1 MDKIY
6 KYSFFVVTLIPLIS
20 FSQED
25 KSLDFQKEISPL
37 KQKVQSLQSENNKL
51 KNELNLL
58 KSEIE
63 NTNQKLKSVE
73 QLVAS
78 NASDI
83 QKTNSELSGKI
94 TNTETTTN
102 QKFNEVDNSL
112 SKNSLW
118 SIIGVLGAIIVSGI
132 VYGLVSKKQSSDK
145 SDVENQISKT
155 KKSLE
160 EESIKLDTKL
170 TEVLDTQLK
179 LVQEERA
186 KIPANKTD
194 EIDHSLALKV
204 ADEIVRINKNLSN
217 MDEGTKGLK
226 QLSASVKRIE
236 DNFAANGYEMPEL
249 LNKPFNSGMKII
261 VANSIPDDNLKEGEE
276 IITKIIKPQINY
288 KGVMIQ
294 SAQVEVSVGQ

>member
-1 MDKIY
+1 MKKI
-6 KYSFFVVTLIPLIS
+6 TLAFLLLVSTLMVAQNNIL
-20 FSQED
+20 QE
-25 KSLDFQKEISPL
+25 DFQKEILPL

-51 KNELNLL
+51 KNELNSL
-58 KSEIE
+58 KSEIG
-63 NTNQKLKSVE
+63 NTNQKLQSLE
-73 QLVAS
+73 QQVTS
-78 NASDI
+78 NTTDI

-118 SIIGVLGAIIVSGI
+118 SIIGVLGAIIVSGM
-132 VYGLVSKKQSSDK
+132 VYWIVSKKQSSDK

-155 KKSLE
+155 KKTLE

-170 TEVLDTQLK
+170 TEVLETQLK

-186 KIPANKTD
+186 NIPANKSD

-249 LNKPFNSGMKII
+249 LNKPFDPRMKMI
-261 VANSIPDDNLKEGEE
+261 ANMIEDENLEKGIE
-276 IITKIIKPQINY
+276 IITKIIKPQVNFR
-288 KGVMIQ
+288 GVMIQ

>member
-1 MDKIY
+1 MNKLY

-25 KSLDFQKEISPL
+25 KSLDFLKEISPL
-37 KQKVQSLQSENNKL
+37 KQKVQFLQSENNKL

-58 KSEIE
+58 KSELG
-63 NTNQKLKSVE
+63 NTNQKLMSVE

-94 TNTETTTN
+94 SNTETTTN

-132 VYGLVSKKQSSDK
+132 VYWLLSKKQSSDK
-145 SDVENQISKT
+145 SDVENQISRT

>member
-1 MDKIY
+1 MNKLY

-37 KQKVQSLQSENNKL
+37 KQKVESLQSENNKL

-78 NASDI
+78 NANDI

-132 VYGLVSKKQSSDK
+132 VYWLVSKKQSSDK

-160 EESIKLDTKL
+160 EESVKLDTKL
-170 TEVLDTQLK
+170 TEVLETQLK

-288 KGVMIQ
+288 RGVMIQ
-294 SAQVEVSVGQ
+294 AAQVEVSVG

>member
-1 MDKIY
+1 MKKI
-6 KYSFFVVTLIPLIS
+6 TLAFLLLVSTLMVAQNNIL
-20 FSQED
+20 QE
-25 KSLDFQKEISPL
+25 DFQKEILPL

-51 KNELNLL
+51 KNELNSL
-58 KSEIE
+58 KSEIG
-63 NTNQKLKSVE
+63 NTNQKLQSLE
-73 QLVAS
+73 QQVTS
-78 NASDI
+78 NTTDI

-118 SIIGVLGAIIVSGI
+118 SIIGVLGAIIVSGM
-132 VYGLVSKKQSSDK
+132 VYWIVSKKQSSDK

-155 KKSLE
+155 KKTLE

-170 TEVLDTQLK
+170 TEVLETQLK

-186 KIPANKTD
+186 NITANRSD

-217 MDEGTKGLK
+217 MDESTKGLK

-261 VANSIPDDNLKEGEE
+261 VANSIPDENLKEGEE

>member
-1 MDKIY
+1 MNKIFKFSY
-6 KYSFFVVTLIPLIS
+6 YLLVLIPLIS

-51 KNELNLL
+51 KSELNLL
-58 KSEIE
+58 KSEIG

-73 QLVAS
+73 QLVE
-78 NASDI
+78 NNTSDI

-118 SIIGVLGAIIVSGI
+118 SIIGILGAIIVSGI
-132 VYGLVSKKQSSDK
+132 VYWLVSKKQSSDK

-160 EESIKLDTKL
+160 EESVKLDTKL

-249 LNKPFNSGMKII
+249 LNKPFDPRMKII
-261 VANSIPDDNLKEGEE
+261 VANSIPDENLKDGEE
-276 IITKIIKPQINY
+276 IITKIIKPQVNF

-294 SAQVEVSVGQ
+294 SAQVEVSVG

>member
-1 MDKIY
+1 MKKI
-6 KYSFFVVTLIPLIS
+6 TLAFLLSASTFIAAQNNI
-20 FSQED
+20 SQED
-25 KSLDFQKEISPL
+25 IDKEINPL
-37 KQKVQSLQSENNKL
+37 KLKIQSLQSENNKL

-58 KSEIE
+58 KSDIR

-132 VYGLVSKKQSSDK
+132 VYWLVSKKQSSDK
-145 SDVENQISKT
+145 SDVENQISRT

>member
-1 MDKIY
+1 MKKIP
-6 KYSFFVVTLIPLIS
+6 FLILICLS
-20 FSQED
+20 HYNLFGQITQE
-25 KSLDFQKEISPL
+25 DFQKEFSPI
-37 KQKVQSLQSENNKL
+37 KQNVQSLQSENNKL

-58 KSEIE
+58 KSEIG

-73 QLVAS
+73 QLVVS
-78 NASDI
+78 NANDI

-112 SKNSLW
+112 NKNSLW
-118 SIIGVLGAIIVSGI
+118 SIIGVLGAVIVSGI
-132 VYGLVSKKQSSDK
+132 VYWLVSKKQSSDK
-145 SDVENQISKT
+145 SDVENQISRT

-186 KIPANKTD
+186 KIPANKSD

-249 LNKPFNSGMKII
+249 LNKTFDPRMKMLATMIE
-261 VANSIPDDNLKEGEE
+261 DENLEKGVE
-276 IITKIIKPQINY
+276 IITKIIKPQVNY
-288 KGVMIQ
+288 RGQQIQ
-294 SAQVEVSVGQ
+294 AAQVEVSVGQ

>member
-1 MDKIY
+1 MNKIFKFSY
-6 KYSFFVVTLIPLIS
+6 YLLVLIPLIS

-51 KNELNLL
+51 KSELNLL
-58 KSEIE
+58 KSDIG

-132 VYGLVSKKQSSDK
+132 VYWLVSKKQSSDK
-145 SDVENQISKT
+145 SDVENQISRT

-236 DNFAANGYEMPEL
+236 DNFVANGYEMPEL
-249 LNKPFNSGMKII
+249 LNKPFDPRMKMI
-261 VANSIPDDNLKEGEE
+261 ANMIEDENLERGIE
-276 IITKIIKPQINY
+276 IITKIIKPQVNY
-288 KGVMIQ
+288 RGVMIQ

>member
-1 MDKIY
+1 MNKIFKFSY
-6 KYSFFVVTLIPLIS
+6 YLLVLIPLIS

-51 KNELNLL
+51 KSELNLL
-58 KSEIE
+58 KSEIG

-73 QLVAS
+73 QLVE
-78 NASDI
+78 NNTSDI

-118 SIIGVLGAIIVSGI
+118 SIIGILGAIIVSGI
-132 VYGLVSKKQSSDK
+132 VYWLVSKKQSSDK

-160 EESIKLDTKL
+160 EESVKLDTKL

>member
-1 MDKIY
+1 MNKIFKFSY
-6 KYSFFVVTLIPLIS
+6 YLLVLIPLIS

-51 KNELNLL
+51 KSELNLL
-58 KSEIE
+58 KSEIG

-73 QLVAS
+73 QLVE
-78 NASDI
+78 NNTSDI

-118 SIIGVLGAIIVSGI
+118 SIIGILGAIIVSGI
-132 VYGLVSKKQSSDK
+132 VYWLVSKKQSSDK

-160 EESIKLDTKL
+160 EESVKLDTKL

-226 QLSASVKRIE
+226 QLSASVKLIE
-236 DNFAANGYEMPEL
+236 YNFAANGYEMPEL
-249 LNKPFNSGMKII
+249 LNKPFDPRMKII
-261 VANSIPDDNLKEGEE
+261 VANSIPDENLKDGEE
-276 IITKIIKPQINY
+276 IITKIIKPQVNF

-294 SAQVEVSVGQ
+294 SAQVEVSVG

>member
-1 MDKIY
+1 MNKIFKFSY
-6 KYSFFVVTLIPLIS
+6 YLLVLIPLIS

-51 KNELNLL
+51 KSELNLL
-58 KSEIE
+58 KSDIG

-132 VYGLVSKKQSSDK
+132 VYWLVSKKQSSDK
-145 SDVENQISKT
+145 SDVENQISRT

-186 KIPANKTD
+186 KIPANKSD

-236 DNFAANGYEMPEL
+236 DNFVANGYEIPEL
-249 LNKPFNSGMKII
+249 LNKPFDPRMKMI
-261 VANSIPDDNLKEGEE
+261 ANMIEDENLEKGIE
-276 IITKIIKPQINY
+276 IITKIIKPQVNY
-288 KGVMIQ
+288 RGVMIQ